1 MWKGEDA
8 VPKEKNLFSL
18 QTIIAVFACIVVA
31 LALLVAD
38 VIINDK
44 ISEHAELSASEEAI
58 EIARIVANSPL
69 IIESLSGKRD
79 EKEIQAFTEKILSIS
94 EVRFIT
100 VMDMNRIRKSHPNPE
115 KINQYYEEDDVNPVF
130 DGKETTSVNKGSLG
144 ISLRA
149 FSPVF
154 APDGKQVGA
163 VLVGIMTESVQEE
176 VENSREGIYVGVGVG
191 MLVGVLG
198 SLVLARKI
206 KKILFGLEP
215 FAIAKLFEER
225 SAMLHS
231 VREGILAVDKESRV
245 TIVNEEAVRL
255 FEQAGIRGNP
265 VGNKVDEYVPNTRL
279 QKVLETGEAELDQE
293 QDINGIIILT
303 NRVPVIVSGEI
314 VGAIATFRDK
324 TEFRNMAEKVMGVS
338 IYAEAL
344 RAQTH
349 EFMNKLHVIQGMVRM
364 EYYDRLNH
372 YVNQIASNYQ
382 VEVGSVVRKIKDPVL
397 AGFIFGKLSLAREVG
412 VTITVSE
419 ESFLPEAAETEVV
432 HELITIIGN
441 LLNNALDAVKDSP
454 VKCIKID
461 FSWENDILTIE
472 VSDTGPGIKEEE
484 QSEIFVKGYS
494 TKGPNRG
501 IGLYL
506 TGRSIERLGGQIA
519 VISEAG
525 HGALFRVIIP
535 YWSKEEYFD

>member
-18 QTIIAVFACIVVA
+18 QTLIAVFACIVVA
-31 LALLVAD
+31 LALIVAD

-44 ISEHAELSASEEAI
+44 ISEHAQLNAAEEAI
-58 EIARIVANSPL
+58 EVSRIVANSPL
-69 IIESLSGKRD
+69 IIEALSGTRG
-79 EKEIQAFTEKILSIS
+79 EKEIQVFTNKILSIS

-115 KINQYYEEDDVNPVF
+115 MLGQYYEEDDINPAF
-130 DGKETTSVNKGSLG
+130 EGKETTSVNKGSLG
-144 ISLRA
+144 VSLRA

-163 VLVGIMTESVQEE
+163 VLVGIMTESVEEE
-176 VENSREGIYVGVGVG
+176 VANSREGIYVGVGVG

-198 SLVLARKI
+198 SLILARKI

-245 TIVNEEAVRL
+245 TIVNEEAIRL

-265 VGNKVDEYVPNTRL
+265 VGKKVDEYVPNTRL
-279 QKVLETGEAELDQE
+279 QKVLETGESELDQE
-293 QDINGIIILT
+293 QDVNGIIILT

-441 LLNNALDAVKDSP
+441 LLNNALDAVKDSSE
-454 VKCIKID
+454 KCIKID

-472 VSDTGPGIKEEE
+472 VSDTGPGIKEKERN
-484 QSEIFVKGYS
+484 EIFVKGYS